1 RLIQRD
7 QRKGGRLALKDGIV
21 LRGSCGYPK
30 GGCSWLLSG
39 CSMHRPCNGAAA
51 TRIQALSAPLRQ
63 RNAIA
68 FPGSGRGRHQARHKQ
83 LRANLLATEDLYET
97 GQYRLHLIDLSL
109 LARYDLTAKF
119 LDFRILDGRP
129 LTHENSRCM
138 MRDHRRQEALVANG
152 GLLPNPQEKGTE
164 SDNADCNNDD
174 VGVFVVIH

>member
-1 RLIQRD
+1 M
-7 QRKGGRLALKDGIV
+7 A
-21 LRGSCGYPK
+21 SCYAD
-30 GGCSWLLSG
+30 LE
-39 CSMHRPCNGAAA
+39 A
-51 TRIQALSAPLRQ
+51 TQ
-63 RNAIA
+63 
-68 FPGSGRGRHQARHKQ
+68 K
-83 LRANLLATEDLYET
+83 RANLLATEDLYET